1 MPPIAEIFG
10 KSHPNS
16 ARASGIS
23 GFFYSWPEEAACT
36 GQGLFLPGAVDGDA
50 ELLQVPLGKCC
61 WLRIC
66 QAFPV
71 GRLEVKNKQVCSMLN
86 MPTSCHTNVQHG

>member
-1 MPPIAEIFG
+1 MPLIAEIFG

-50 ELLQVPLGKCC
+50 ELLQVP
-61 WLRIC
+61 
-66 QAFPV
+66 
-71 GRLEVKNKQVCSMLN
+71 
-86 MPTSCHTNVQHG
+86 